1 MKSSAALMLLA
12 MLSVAACERN
22 GPAPAA
28 SPSEFCRIAKPIYFD
43 PADRLTD
50 RTERA
55 IISHN
60 EQGEKLCQ
68 WQGAS

>member
-1 MKSSAALMLLA
+1 MLLA
-12 MLSVAACERN
+12 MLSVSACAPS
-22 GPAPAA
+22 GPVPGP
-28 SPSEFCRIAKPIYFD
+28 SPGEFCRVAEPIYFD

-55 IISHN
+55 IIRHN
-60 EQGEKLCQ
+60 QVGEKLCG